1 MPFVSKWQF
10 NVTPELR
17 FPLPGR
23 NLPLVGEWLPADLGL
38 SIALDAF
45 YRSQHYLDIDLDPG
59 TLQGGYALLNG
70 RVRLFALSE
79 ALSFGL
85 AVENLA
91 DVDALQLATDS
102 ATFPGYMV
110 VQEFQRRFAFEARY
124 AW

>member
-1 MPFVSKWQF
+1 M
-10 NVTPELR
+10 T
-17 FPLPGR
+17 
-23 NLPLVGEWLPADLGL
+23 
-38 SIALDAF
+38 
-45 YRSQHYLDIDLDPG
+45 DIDLDPG

-70 RVRLFALSE
+70 RVRLFALGE
-79 ALSFGL
+79 TLSFGL